1 MMTGS
6 RHAGNLGNEDLRQ
19 REFSLSAVFGGVGQA
34 GDFGEQ
40 IKVWWSRVSRGGL
53 GRGQVT

>member
-1 MMTGS
+1 MMRGS
-6 RHAGNLGNEDLRQ
+6 WHAGNLGNEDLRQ
-19 REFSLSAVFGGVGQA
+19 REFSLSAVVGGAGQA
-34 GDFGEQ
+34 GVFGEQ

>member
-1 MMTGS
+1 MMRGS
-6 RHAGNLGNEDLRQ
+6 RHAGNLGNEDLWQ
-19 REFSLSAVFGGVGQA
+19 REFSLSAVFEGGQA
-34 GDFGEQ
+34 GVFGEQ